1 MRWLVKIYRNIY
13 LAVFIFLFSVIVFCC
28 TLFNFQ
34 LSKVSNDDTSISV
47 TIEKGSSISEIGE
60 TLKEHDL
67 IKSELFF
74 EIYVRITGKT
84 NLMAADYELSKNMG
98 TKKIV
103 EILSAG
109 NGANSSDISLMFR
122 EGINMRKV
130 VSVIVENTNN
140 SEDNIY
146 SLLKDTDY
154 LNELID
160 KYWFLENDILDQ
172 DIYYSLEGYL
182 YPNTY
187 SFASRDVSV
196 KEIFASMLDETDKK
210 LSKHKTAILEGDLSV
225 HEVLTLASMVELE
238 AVKDDDR
245 KGVASVF
252 FNRIDT
258 GMTLGSDV
266 TTYYASKIDMGERD
280 LYSNEINECNHYNTR
295 CATFKGLPIGPICN
309 PSVTSIEA
317 VLEPEDTNYYYFVA
331 DKNGDVYFS
340 KNSTEQTNTINKLKR
355 QKLWYEY

>member
-1 MRWLVKIYRNIY
+1 M
-13 LAVFIFLFSVIVFCC
+13 IVFCC

-34 LSKVSNDDTSISV
+34 LSKVSNDDTLIPV

-60 TLKEHDL
+60 TLKEYDL

-74 EIYVRITGKT
+74 QIYVRITGKT

-103 EILSAG
+103 EILSTG
-109 NGANSSDISLMFR
+109 KGSSSEEITITFR
-122 EGINMRKV
+122 EGINIRKIA
-130 VSVIVENTNN
+130 SIISNDTNN
-140 SEDNIY
+140 SEDDVY
-146 SLLKDTDY
+146 SLLKDTTY

-160 KYWFLENDILDQ
+160 KYWFLENDILDK
-172 DIYYSLEGYL
+172 DLYYSLEGYL

-187 SFASRDVSV
+187 SFTSRDVTV
-196 KEIFASMLDETDKK
+196 REIFASMLDETDKK
-210 LSKHKTAILEGDLSV
+210 LSKYKTAIVESDLSI
-225 HEVLTLASMVELE
+225 HEILTLSSLVELE

-252 FNRIDT
+252 YNRLDT

-266 TTYYASKIDMGERD
+266 TTYYASKIDMGDRD
-280 LYSNEINECNHYNTR
+280 LYSSELNECNHYNTR

-309 PSVTSIEA
+309 PSITSIEA
-317 VLEPEDTNYYYFVA
+317 VLEPDDTNYYYFVA

-340 KNSTEQTNTINKLKR
+340 KNSAEQTNTINKLKN
-355 QKLWYEY
+355 KGLWYEY